1 MGRNRKKP
9 YCFSSFKSTNLSD
22 SYFCG
27 LWLPGKV
34 LMGGRPKPGV
44 WGRMRRI
51 QGKKQA
57 PWVVPMWLR
66 DASTLFEF
74 LSMNSGEISQAD
86 SRTSQ
91 IYTNIWYLYTRFH
104 SFPIFLGMREVLHPL
119 FANAFTDMDVPE
131 RLGFP
136 VSWIPAIFIGLLV
149 QHHHHHHI
157 RLFKQ
162 GTNVASVRRPRPS
175 EVTGAPPV
183 RRCRC
188 DTKIHQMSAG
198 NGCKPSHT
206 Y

>member
-1 MGRNRKKP
+1 ME
-9 YCFSSFKSTNLSD
+9 SAD
-22 SYFCG
+22 
-27 LWLPGKV
+27 
-34 LMGGRPKPGV
+34 GRPPKTRGL
-44 WGRMRRI
+44 GTD
-51 QGKKQA
+51 A
-57 PWVVPMWLR
+57 PYSRQETGTVSCPYV
-66 DASTLFEF
+66 ASRCFDPLV
-74 LSMNSGEISQAD
+74 SMNSGEISKAD
-86 SRTSQ
+86 SRASQ
-91 IYTNIWYLYTRFH
+91 ILYKYMISRRFH
-104 SFPIFLGMREVLHPL
+104 LFSIFLGMREVLHPL
-119 FANAFTDMDVPE
+119 FFANAFTDMDVPE

-136 VSWIPAIFIGLLV
+136 VSWILAIFIGLLV
-149 QHHHHHHI
+149 QHSHHHHHHHHI